1 MTTLNKIAL
10 FGLGTTFLGTTLL
23 LSACG
28 DNKTAKSEDVTQ
40 AVEQEM
46 PVMSA
51 MDAAIAGEWRGD
63 QAKRDKFRNPKPTLE
78 FFGLAPGQS
87 VLEISPGGAGW
98 YTGILAPYIKQTG
111 GTYTAAVF
119 ETALG
124 ERYAAANTRLTEK
137 YADKDVFGQI
147 NTVEFGPT
155 SGPLGDDSYDLVLSF
170 RNVHSWMGGGY
181 ADKAFA
187 DFYASLKPGGI
198 LGIVEHRLPESA
210 EQDPKA
216 SSGYVQ
222 VSYTKDLAKQ
232 AGFEFVGASEINA
245 NPKDTADHPYGVWTL
260 PPVSRTPREGEDV
273 PEGFDAQA
281 YLAIGESDRYTLKF
295 RKPE

>member
-1 MTTLNKIAL
+1 MKTLSKIAL
-10 FGLGTTFLGTTLL
+10 LGLSTTLL
-23 LSACG
+23 LGACG
-28 DNKTAKSEDVTQ
+28 GDKTTVVEETAKV
-40 AVEQEM
+40 VEQVV
-46 PVMSA
+46 PTVSA
-51 MDAAIAGEWRGD
+51 MDAAIAGEWRVD

-87 VLEISPGGAGW
+87 VVEISPGGGW
-98 YTGILAPYIKQTG
+98 YTGVLAPYIKQAG

-119 ETALG
+119 EAALG
-124 ERYAAANTRLTEK
+124 ERYVAANTRFLER
-137 YADKDVFGQI
+137 YADSDVFGQI

-155 SGPLGDDSYDLVLSF
+155 SGPMGDGSFDLVLSF
-170 RNVHSWMGGGY
+170 RNVHNWMGAGY

-187 DFYASLKPGGI
+187 DFYASLKPGGV

-210 EQDPKA
+210 EQNPKA

-222 VSYTKDLAKQ
+222 VSYTKDLAKK

-260 PPVSRTPREGEDV
+260 LPSSRTPREGEDV
-273 PEGFDAQA
+273 PEGFDADA
-281 YLAIGESDRYTLKF
+281 YVAVGESDRYTLKF

>member
-1 MTTLNKIAL
+1 MKTLNKIAL
-10 FGLGTTFLGTTLL
+10 LGMGTTLL
-23 LSACG
+23 LGACG
-28 DNKTAKSEDVTQ
+28 DNNTADVEEAAQTTEQ
-40 AVEQEM
+40 AA
-46 PVMSA
+46 PVASA
-51 MDAAIAGEWRGD
+51 MDAAISGEWRGD

-87 VLEISPGGAGW
+87 VLEISPGGGGW
-98 YTGILAPYIKQTG
+98 YTGVLAPYIKQTG

-119 ETALG
+119 EAALG
-124 ERYAAANTRLTEK
+124 ERYVAANTRFTEK
-137 YADKDVFGQI
+137 YADADLFGEI

-155 SGPLGDDSYDLVLSF
+155 SGPLGDGRYDLVLSF
-170 RNVHSWMGGGY
+170 RNVHSWMGSGY
-181 ADKAFA
+181 ADTAFA
-187 DFYASLKPGGI
+187 DFYAALKPGGI
-198 LGIVEHRLPESA
+198 FGIVEHRLPESA
-210 EQDPKA
+210 EQNPKA

-222 VSYTKDLAKQ
+222 VSYTKDLAKK

-273 PEGFDAQA
+273 PEGFDADA
-281 YLAIGESDRYTLKF
+281 YVAVGESDRYTLKF